1 MCVFFVDCFAS
12 GRAATRNAALWCDC
26 ARNSQRICVQV
37 DDIFK
42 EEKGRHVIPPCN
54 QKRKYV
60 EVFSAQGKDPTEN
73 WSFRKLTA
81 MSETH
86 SSEEKGQ
93 RGMVRVYAPEI
104 KGYYVRLTQQ
114 GSFPKAPLQLSL
126 LQPYVVF
133 QTFVPSDSNGFRV
146 RLEVSTE
153 SGKEVTLFLSSGL
166 KSALL
171 TNPQRKCLP
180 LPVQSDVW
188 LSIVVDLGDLLDGL
202 FPGEQFQSL
211 QGIELEASCRIRRVF
226 TVASRPSADDFVP
239 RIAESGGS
247 AVIVQR
253 VRDSAE
259 TWSAH
264 TVSDNTQEDGLDLPL
279 HLLFPSSCVSS
290 TMIVD
295 AGSEGMGVLGKA
307 RSQRPGGVRISDS
320 WVELP
325 SHVSGGDSA
334 GSSSAGSIILGD
346 SDEDSLARGGM
357 YDGEPLA
364 TSVPGGADAN
374 KLHFD
379 NVRLYA
385 AKRRS
390 DSKLRVLEEQ
400 YRLLKVSTAAP

>member
-1 MCVFFVDCFAS
+1 MS
-12 GRAATRNAALWCDC
+12 SRRATR
-26 ARNSQRICVQV
+26 
-37 DDIFK
+37 
-42 EEKGRHVIPPCN
+42 
-54 QKRKYV
+54 
-60 EVFSAQGKDPTEN
+60 SASTWRYFLHRGKDPTEN

-239 RIAESGGS
+239 PHRGEWWKRGNRS
-247 AVIVQR
+247 ACARQCRNMVG
-253 VRDSAE
+253 
-259 TWSAH
+259 AH
-264 TVSDNTQEDGLDLPL
+264 
-279 HLLFPSSCVSS
+279 
-290 TMIVD
+290 
-295 AGSEGMGVLGKA
+295 SE
-307 RSQRPGGVRISDS
+307 
-320 WVELP
+320 
-325 SHVSGGDSA
+325 
-334 GSSSAGSIILGD
+334 
-346 SDEDSLARGGM
+346 
-357 YDGEPLA
+357 
-364 TSVPGGADAN
+364 
-374 KLHFD
+374 
-379 NVRLYA
+379 
-385 AKRRS
+385 
-390 DSKLRVLEEQ
+390 
-400 YRLLKVSTAAP
+400 